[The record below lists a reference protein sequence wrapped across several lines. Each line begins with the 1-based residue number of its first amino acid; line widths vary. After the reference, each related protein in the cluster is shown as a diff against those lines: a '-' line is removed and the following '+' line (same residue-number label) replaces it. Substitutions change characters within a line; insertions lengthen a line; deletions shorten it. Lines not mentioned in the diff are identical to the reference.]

1 MSQLEL
7 RRHRDRDIDAILCLH
22 AHAFGIQPRTRAYW
36 EWLDRETLCAAVA
49 MTRAGECVGMYASV
63 KKRIWLDG
71 REQVAHLG
79 MDVAI
84 AETWRQGIAAGR
96 LLMQLSRLHTSLA
109 QDARLIFGFP
119 QPQLLRVVTGHLGF
133 QVLGDVL
140 FLLRDVTVGT
150 AAPPAEFGIERLGE
164 VSAEVDRL
172 WDACKPQFGCSIV
185 RDAAH
190 WRHRFLRH
198 PTVDYTV
205 LAAREAGTGVLRGLA
220 AVRSGGLHDDV
231 LSIVDWLAVEGDDA
245 AETALLAATVAVARE
260 RQRSALLAWFRPFTA
275 AFARLQRRHGF
286 HVVGSPY
293 QVVFLP
299 LPAGMSR
306 VELAGRWHL
315 TMADM
320 DFV

>member
-22 AHAFGIQPRTRAYW
+22 AHSFGIQPRTRAYW
-36 EWLDRETLCAAVA
+36 EWLDQEALCAAVA

-63 KKRIWLDG
+63 KKRFWLEG
-71 REQVAHLG
+71 REQVAHLC

-96 LLMQLSRLHTSLA
+96 LMVQDGRLV
-109 QDARLIFGFP
+109 FGFP
-119 QPQLLRVVTGHLGF
+119 QPPLLRVVTGHLGF

-140 FLLRDVTVGT
+140 FLLRDVAVGT
-150 AAPPAEFGIERLGE
+150 ASPPAEFEVARLGE
-164 VSAEVDRL
+164 VAAEVDRL

-190 WRHRFLRH
+190 WRHRFLHH

-245 AETALLAATVAVARE
+245 AATALLAAAVAVARE
-260 RQRSALLAWFRPFTA
+260 RQRRAVLAWFRPFTA
-275 AFARLQRRHGF
+275 AFAQLQRRHGF

-293 QVVFLP
+293 QVVYLP
-299 LPAGMSR
+299 FSSR
-306 VELAGRWHL
+306 LSRAELAGQWHL